1 MKTNDKCIPAVK
13 LLVYFFAYFWNLV
26 PKNVHSGNVFLKSHI
41 YNKVE
46 RSILIATHNQ
56 VRMVGF
62 LLAHPKIINEGQE
75 GAEKAIFRIRTT
87 HRDVDIYNGQQYQD
101 VMIYYDGIEL
111 MPRIKKLQQFDLIDI
126 KGVFNILTVNKKSN
140 CPGCGQQNV
149 KYRGSSTFIYPIS
162 LVKLNAM
169 REAYEHDPQLPLRI
183 LEKHFK
189 ETSNQVLIV
198 GTVVSQ
204 PEMIGDAKHPCCRYR
219 LGVDRKYYIKT
230 QSEITADYPWVYS
243 YGQQAEYDYS
253 HLKMP
258 QDGEQGSL
266 VLVDGFVQYRD
277 VEAKM
282 VCDAC
287 GEPYTYHDIVTEF
300 IPYSIEY
307 LNNYIT
313 DEEIAK
319 KREIENRLNLAAILQ
334 G

>member
-1 MKTNDKCIPAVK
+1 M
-13 LLVYFFAYFWNLV
+13 
-26 PKNVHSGNVFLKSHI
+26 
-41 YNKVE
+41 
-46 RSILIATHNQ
+46 ATHNQ

-62 LLAHPKIINEGQE
+62 LIAHPKIINEGQE

-87 HRDVDIYNGQQYQD
+87 HRDVDIYNGQKYQD
-101 VMIYYDGIEL
+101 VMIYYDGTEL

-140 CPGCGQQNV
+140 CPGCGQQNIRY
-149 KYRGSSTFIYPIS
+149 KGSSTFIYPIS

-230 QSEITADYPWVYS
+230 QGEITADYPWVYS

>member
-1 MKTNDKCIPAVK
+1 
-13 LLVYFFAYFWNLV
+13 
-26 PKNVHSGNVFLKSHI
+26 
-41 YNKVE
+41 
-46 RSILIATHNQ
+46 
-56 VRMVGF
+56 
-62 LLAHPKIINEGQE
+62 
-75 GAEKAIFRIRTT
+75 
-87 HRDVDIYNGQQYQD
+87 
-101 VMIYYDGIEL
+101 
-111 MPRIKKLQQFDLIDI
+111 
-126 KGVFNILTVNKKSN
+126 
-140 CPGCGQQNV
+140 
-149 KYRGSSTFIYPIS
+149 
-162 LVKLNAM
+162 
-169 REAYEHDPQLPLRI
+169 
-183 LEKHFK
+183 
-189 ETSNQVLIV
+189 
-198 GTVVSQ
+198 
-204 PEMIGDAKHPCCRYR
+204 MIGDAKHPCCRYR

>member
-1 MKTNDKCIPAVK
+1 
-13 LLVYFFAYFWNLV
+13 
-26 PKNVHSGNVFLKSHI
+26 
-41 YNKVE
+41 
-46 RSILIATHNQ
+46 
-56 VRMVGF
+56 
-62 LLAHPKIINEGQE
+62 
-75 GAEKAIFRIRTT
+75 
-87 HRDVDIYNGQQYQD
+87 
-101 VMIYYDGIEL
+101 MIYYDGIEL

-140 CPGCGQQNV
+140 CPGCGQQNI